1 MAVEIERRFLVTK
14 DIRGLCR
21 NGLSIVQGYLP
32 SDDGK
37 TVRVRV
43 AGQDATLTVK
53 GPRRG
58 LCREEIE
65 HPLPLDLA
73 LGLLRHRC
81 RDGLIEK
88 TRYLVHHHGFRWEI
102 DVFGGENAGL
112 VIAEVELSHPRQLVP
127 LPDWVGAEVT
137 HRAAYSNSALSRSP
151 ISRWVSAA

>member
-1 MAVEIERRFLVTK
+1 MAVEIERRFLVRR
-14 DIRGLCR
+14 DIRPLCR

-32 SDDGK
+32 SDDGR

-43 AGQDATLTVK
+43 AGPDATLTVK

-58 LCREEIE
+58 LCREEVE

-73 LGLLRHRC
+73 LGLLRHSC
-81 RDGLIEK
+81 RRGLIEK
-88 TRYLVHHHGFRWEI
+88 TRYLVHHHGLCWEI

-112 VIAEVELSHPRQLVP
+112 VIAEVELSDPDQVVP
-127 LPDWVGAEVT
+127 LPDWVGAEIT

-151 ISRWVSAA
+151 IRHWVSAA